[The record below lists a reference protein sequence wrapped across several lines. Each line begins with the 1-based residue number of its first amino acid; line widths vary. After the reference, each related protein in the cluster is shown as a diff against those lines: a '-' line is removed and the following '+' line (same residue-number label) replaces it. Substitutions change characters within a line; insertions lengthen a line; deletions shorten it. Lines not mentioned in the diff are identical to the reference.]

1 MALDLDALHVTSA
14 LCTASFVRFRCSSG
28 ASPQPR
34 LADAASE
41 NSARPRDSAVR
52 PRQTRP
58 VSTTVRNLGTSR
70 SRSSPA
76 TEPNRS
82 PARPAPAGFSRL
94 RSRDASRQTAPG
106 GAFREQAKSGLAKR
120 SLTVVSRGASKRQR
134 RAAAGAT
141 GAWPCCP
148 VTAVPR
154 SARIG
159 AHVRVGAARFKTGR
173 QWRRGRR
180 SDGET
185 RCSDGI
191 CVAPGAHRWRRL
203 RARTQP
209 DSRRDGRGVA
219 GVAGA
224 ARRGCCDAVRR
235 APWPSDGLVAQRA
248 RSRVRNQTSDPSQ
261 SLSGASALKSPLM
274 PRYRV
279 RPSKG
284 R

>member
-94 RSRDASRQTAPG
+94 RSREASRQKLLESLPRAG
-106 GAFREQAKSGLAKR
+106 EIRSSQAISD
-120 SLTVVSRGASKRQR
+120 SSVRGASKRR
-134 RAAAGAT
+134 RGAAAGA
-141 GAWPCCP
+141 GRCVALLPGDGSAAP
-148 VTAVPR
+148 RAHRRPRPRGSSPIQHGTAV
-154 SARIG
+154 
-159 AHVRVGAARFKTGR
+159 
-173 QWRRGRR
+173 
-180 SDGET
+180 
-185 RCSDGI
+185 
-191 CVAPGAHRWRRL
+191 APWASKR
-203 RARTQP
+203 
-209 DSRRDGRGVA
+209 RRD
-219 GVAGA
+219 
-224 ARRGCCDAVRR
+224 
-235 APWPSDGLVAQRA
+235 
-248 RSRVRNQTSDPSQ
+248 
-261 SLSGASALKSPLM
+261 ALQ
-274 PRYRV
+274 
-279 RPSKG
+279 
-284 R
+284 